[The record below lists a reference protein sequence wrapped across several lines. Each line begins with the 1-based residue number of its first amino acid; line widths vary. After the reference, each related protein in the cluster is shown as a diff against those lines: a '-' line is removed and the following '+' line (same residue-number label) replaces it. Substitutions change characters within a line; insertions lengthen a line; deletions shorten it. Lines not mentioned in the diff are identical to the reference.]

1 MPCAGPTCRVP
12 VMLIAFGAIAGA
24 YWFKRQAQEPST
36 RLPEQLPELPNLETD
51 PQGYQRALART
62 RQAQDVARAVSYM
75 HAGEPA
81 RAMVELHRALEE
93 NGVCRSPLL
102 DGHHSKQELV
112 GLYQLHIQ
120 HTEVP
125 PNFAVL
131 LQLRELLG
139 LGTAEAEQIEADV
152 LHQAEAFSI

>member
-1 MPCAGPTCRVP
+1 
-12 VMLIAFGAIAGA
+12 MLIAFGAIAGA

-81 RAMVELHRALEE
+81 RCACTAVQGMVA
-93 NGVCRSPLL
+93 N
-102 DGHHSKQELV
+102 Q
-112 GLYQLHIQ
+112 QQ
-120 HTEVP
+120 
-125 PNFAVL
+125 
-131 LQLRELLG
+131 Q
-139 LGTAEAEQIEADV
+139 Q
-152 LHQAEAFSI
+152 Q